1 MPYEVAMNTNERT
14 YVIESRYFDGS
25 WQYVRETCFGLY
37 EQAGDLASSKARKLD
52 EKYGNSH
59 FWTVDVKNEKGES
72 YYQLF
77 HGRLS

>member
-1 MPYEVAMNTNERT
+1 MNTNERT

-52 EKYGNSH
+52 EK
-59 FWTVDVKNEKGES
+59 
-72 YYQLF
+72 
-77 HGRLS
+77 